1 MAEKRTSQ
9 NWHLMRELLHSGTQ
23 STQSLRDSGSQID
36 TPSHNVE
43 NCTDTQIPR
52 QSKVG
57 RDNNVM
63 TGRQVVLGGVFTN
76 VSSAG
81 FSINEKLALPGAV
94 LD

>member
-1 MAEKRTSQ
+1 MSY
-9 NWHLMRELLHSGTQ
+9 
-23 STQSLRDSGSQID
+23 
-36 TPSHNVE
+36 V
-43 NCTDTQIPR
+43 CTDTQIPR

-63 TGRQVVLGGVFTN
+63 TGRQVVLGEVFTN